1 MSSRSGEAG
10 WLQYFA
16 NCYTPFTFLFF
27 WFFLELTVIGM
38 EPLLSYKRSKSAE
51 RSAQQ
56 EEQSEQRRRRESIDP
71 LSLLDAAERIEHTGW
86 ARSSNRHIDA
96 TVPCA
101 QKLQTVCYSQ
111 KF

>member
-71 LSLLDAAERIEHTGW
+71 LSLLDAAESIEHTGW
-86 ARSSNRHIDA
+86 AI
-96 TVPCA
+96 
-101 QKLQTVCYSQ
+101 
-111 KF
+111 